1 MPLESAAGA
10 AAAKVGAGLFGG
22 LMGGIMANLIKPPM
36 KVKTING
43 QAIKDEAGNVIM
55 VYDGKAAWKVALCAM
70 ILGFAG
76 AEVVIDYFQWHWT
89 IETVI
94 ALAAILGAPMVF
106 LMTWLIN
113 TLHMRANTDLI
124 ATAIDLKNQIK

>member
-10 AAAKVGAGLFGG
+10 AAAKAGAGLFGG
-22 LMGGIMANLIKPPM
+22 LMGGILANMVKPPM
-36 KVKTING
+36 KVKLVNG
-43 QAIKDEAGNVIM
+43 QAMKDETGAVITE
-55 VYDGKAAWKVALCAM
+55 YDRKTAVRVAVGSM

-76 AEVVIDYFQWHWT
+76 AELIVDYYQWHWELLT
-89 IETVI
+89 IV
-94 ALAAILGAPMVF
+94 ALAAILGGPLVF
-106 LMTWLIN
+106 LATWLLN